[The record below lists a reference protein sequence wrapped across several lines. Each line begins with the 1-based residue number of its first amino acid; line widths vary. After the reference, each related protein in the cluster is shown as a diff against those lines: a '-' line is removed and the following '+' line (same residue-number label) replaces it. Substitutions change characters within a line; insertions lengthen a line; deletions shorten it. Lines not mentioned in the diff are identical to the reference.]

1 MAALL
6 EKSQELV
13 VPKRGEKITG
23 KVVQVL
29 PDKILVDFGG
39 KSEGEILAKE
49 LENLGKLGSIPALGE
64 EITAMVINPE
74 DQSGATILS
83 VRNTTTDSIWTR
95 LEELATVAG
104 VVEAVIAGIAKSGIL
119 LEIQG
124 LRGFI
129 PATFVDP
136 EILVD
141 FDNFRGKKIMVI
153 PLEVNRANN
162 RLVCRA
168 VGKLL
173 LEKDRQALEEKYKKG
188 AKYQGNVSA
197 VLAFGLVVSFDNC
210 LSFVPSFE
218 LAWEKVED
226 LSKIFKIGQGVE
238 FIFLSIDELTGN
250 PQISV
255 KATLQDPFENIVR
268 LWQDGKTVKGRIS
281 RVTELGAFVTFEN
294 GIEALIHVSKIPI
307 DLKLEAG
314 QEISCTIDSVDRD
327 QRRISLSPVLKTKPV
342 GYR

>member
-49 LENLGKLGSIPALGE
+49 LENLGKLGSIPTAGE
-64 EITAMVINPE
+64 EITAIVINPE
-74 DQSGATILS
+74 DESGATILS

-95 LEELATVAG
+95 LEELAAAALE
-104 VVEAVIAGIAKSGIL
+104 VEAVIAGIAKSGIL
-119 LEIQG
+119 VEIQG

-136 EILVD
+136 ETLVD

-168 VGKLL
+168 VGKQSP
-173 LEKDRQALEEKYKKG
+173 EKDRQLLEKKYKKG
-188 AKYQGNVSA
+188 KKYQGSVSA
-197 VLAFGLVVSFDNC
+197 ILPFGLVVSFDNF
-210 LSFVPSFE
+210 LSFVPSSE
-218 LAWEKVED
+218 LSWERVDD
-226 LSKIFKIGQGVE
+226 LSAIFKVGESIE
-238 FIFLSIDELTGN
+238 FIFLGIDKTTGY

-255 KATLQDPFENIVR
+255 KATLRDPFEDIVR
-268 LWQDGKTVKGRIS
+268 LWQGGKTVKGRVS
-281 RVTELGAFVTFEN
+281 KVTELGAFVTLAN
-294 GIEALIHVSKIPI
+294 GIEGLAHVSKIPI
-307 DLKLEAG
+307 DLKLEVG